1 MTHNDPK
8 MTRKWPKNDPKEIKI
23 VRTCAYLF
31 SSSVEIEVDEF
42 EPSVSEALVPT
53 ESRIS
58 NLRPTFFNLILF
70 SFWKLHPFFLCWQE
84 RKENSNMNSNM
95 KYLSNSNLSLSRP
108 VLTRTCPVYVRFWL
122 ILVDSRETE
131 KNLWP
136 QMRLVDEVRWE
147 IIKDSHLVKDH
158 RQLNWIR

>member
-8 MTRKWPKNDPKEIKI
+8 MTQRKVRI
-23 VRTCAYLF
+23 VKSCAYLF

-108 VLTRTCPVYVRFWL
+108 VLTRTCPVYVRFRL
-122 ILVDSRETE
+122 ILVDSGWFWLILERRRKIFGLRWGWLMRSDE
-131 KNLWP
+131 KSLRIVTW
-136 QMRLVDEVRWE
+136 
-147 IIKDSHLVKDH
+147 
-158 RQLNWIR
+158 